1 MLTSLFGAILTVAMA
16 GVCFAQDGAE
26 TVADAQKSAPE
37 GLSVTSAEA
46 KSWMS
51 TPWPALD
58 AAGHKS
64 AEVLVNKALASVLP
78 VIATQEEAHKPL
90 RTRFLLLH
98 GQLPRTDLLRVGT
111 TLDRTVQQLH
121 TLMAR
126 PDDERPFAGR
136 LGLALLSSRDEFVLT
151 LADALSTYARPSTA
165 AVLQVEGH
173 CSIVIANARAPRGLL
188 DHQLDRTVTHAYLH
202 ALHSPIRLPAWAN
215 EGLAT
220 AVAWSRAAPGGGRG
234 RATAIA
240 EVRDGLDLGQL
251 LDKGYEDG
259 SWNANEQDEAR
270 AGLLMERLVLKRPAQ
285 LREWILAI
293 KKGASWRE
301 AFLAH
306 FDDSPE
312 AMAAWVAQYFKVN
325 D

>member
-1 MLTSLFGAILTVAMA
+1 
-16 GVCFAQDGAE
+16 
-26 TVADAQKSAPE
+26 
-37 GLSVTSAEA
+37 
-46 KSWMS
+46 
-51 TPWPALD
+51 
-58 AAGHKS
+58 
-64 AEVLVNKALASVLP
+64 
-78 VIATQEEAHKPL
+78 
-90 RTRFLLLH
+90 
-98 GQLPRTDLLRVGT
+98 
-111 TLDRTVQQLH
+111 
-121 TLMAR
+121 
-126 PDDERPFAGR
+126 R

-220 AVAWSRAAPGGGRG
+220 AVAWSRAAPGGGPG

-306 FDDSPE
+306 FDDSP
-312 AMAAWVAQYFKVN
+312 
-325 D
+325 